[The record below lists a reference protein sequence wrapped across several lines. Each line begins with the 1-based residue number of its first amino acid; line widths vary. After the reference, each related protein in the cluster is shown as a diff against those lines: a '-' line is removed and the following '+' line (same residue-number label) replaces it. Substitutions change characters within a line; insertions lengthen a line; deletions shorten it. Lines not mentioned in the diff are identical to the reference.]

1 MTPLPAPEKRSN
13 AHFRMATDLA
23 VSDLGPSEVLPEGRM
38 SLCRKNVLN
47 GPMDSQQPLIA
58 IVDDEV
64 SICRALL
71 RLLRIANYRAESFN
85 SPILFLES
93 LAERVPDC
101 VVLDLQMPMMTGVEL
116 QEHLQ
121 RLADPP
127 PVIVITAHDEP
138 KTRERCLAL
147 GAVRYL
153 RKPIEG
159 DLLMDSIEKAVRTR
173 RNAPTGH

>member
-1 MTPLPAPEKRSN
+1 
-13 AHFRMATDLA
+13 
-23 VSDLGPSEVLPEGRM
+23 
-38 SLCRKNVLN
+38 
-47 GPMDSQQPLIA
+47 MDSAGPLIA

-71 RLLRIANYRAESFN
+71 RLLRVASYRAEAFN
-85 SPILFLES
+85 SPLLFLES

-116 QEHLQ
+116 QQHL
-121 RLADPP
+121 LHLDDPP
-127 PVIVITAHDEP
+127 PVIIITAHDEP

-159 DLLMDSIEKAVRTR
+159 DVLIESIEEAISERRKATTARSTHG
-173 RNAPTGH
+173 P

>member
-1 MTPLPAPEKRSN
+1 
-13 AHFRMATDLA
+13 
-23 VSDLGPSEVLPEGRM
+23 
-38 SLCRKNVLN
+38 
-47 GPMDSQQPLIA
+47 MDSSSPLIA

-71 RLLRIANYRAESFN
+71 RLLRVANYRAESFR
-85 SPILFLES
+85 LAAAFLES

-101 VVLDLQMPMMTGVEL
+101 VVLDLQMPVMTGVEL
-116 QEHLQ
+116 QQQFL
-121 RLADPP
+121 RLDDPP
-127 PVIVITAHDEP
+127 PVIIITAHDEP

-159 DLLMDSIEKAVRTR
+159 DLLSIRSKK
-173 RNAPTGH
+173 P

>member
-1 MTPLPAPEKRSN
+1 MTSRCGVARRTLRFAART
-13 AHFRMATDLA
+13 RQI
-23 VSDLGPSEVLPEGRM
+23 R
-38 SLCRKNVLN
+38 
-47 GPMDSQQPLIA
+47 PMDSQPPLIA

-71 RLLRIANYRAESFN
+71 RLLRVADYRAEAFS

-116 QEHLQ
+116 QEQLLK
-121 RLADPP
+121 LARPP

-138 KTRERCLAL
+138 KTRERCIAL

-159 DLLMDSIEKAVRTR
+159 DLLIDSIDKAVRAR
-173 RNAPTGH
+173 RAQSTGLARGRVVDRP

>member
-1 MTPLPAPEKRSN
+1 
-13 AHFRMATDLA
+13 
-23 VSDLGPSEVLPEGRM
+23 M
-38 SLCRKNVLN
+38 SR
-47 GPMDSQQPLIA
+47 MDSNPPLIA

-71 RLLRIANYRAESFN
+71 RLLRVADYRAEAFN

-116 QEHLQ
+116 QEHLA

-127 PVIVITAHDEP
+127 PVIIITAHDEP

-159 DLLMDSIEKAVRTR
+159 EILIDSIEKAVRAR
-173 RNAPTGH
+173 RRTLTEDSANGVVDRP

>member
-1 MTPLPAPEKRSN
+1 
-13 AHFRMATDLA
+13 
-23 VSDLGPSEVLPEGRM
+23 
-38 SLCRKNVLN
+38 
-47 GPMDSQQPLIA
+47 MDSTAPLIA
-58 IVDDEV
+58 IVDDEP

-71 RLLRIANYRAESFN
+71 RLLRVANYRAEGFN

-116 QEHLQ
+116 QQHLLQ
-121 RLADPP
+121 LADPP
-127 PVIVITAHDEP
+127 PVIIITAHDEP
-138 KTRERCLAL
+138 KTRDRCLAL

-159 DLLMDSIEKAVRTR
+159 DVLIDSIEEAVGAKRKA
-173 RNAPTGH
+173 ATGCTK

>member
-1 MTPLPAPEKRSN
+1 
-13 AHFRMATDLA
+13 
-23 VSDLGPSEVLPEGRM
+23 
-38 SLCRKNVLN
+38 
-47 GPMDSQQPLIA
+47 MDANPPLIA

-71 RLLRIANYRAESFN
+71 RLLRVADYRAEAFN
-85 SPILFLES
+85 SPIVFLES

-101 VVLDLQMPMMTGVEL
+101 VVLDLQMPIMTGVEL
-116 QEHLQ
+116 QEHLA

-127 PVIVITAHDEP
+127 PVIIITAHDEP
-138 KTRERCLAL
+138 KTREHCLAL

-159 DLLMDSIEKAVRTR
+159 EMLIESIEKAVRAR
-173 RNAPTGH
+173 RRARAEQHGEGVVERP

>member
-1 MTPLPAPEKRSN
+1 
-13 AHFRMATDLA
+13 
-23 VSDLGPSEVLPEGRM
+23 
-38 SLCRKNVLN
+38 
-47 GPMDSQQPLIA
+47 
-58 IVDDEV
+58 
-64 SICRALL
+64 
-71 RLLRIANYRAESFN
+71 
-85 SPILFLES
+85 
-93 LAERVPDC
+93 VPDC

-127 PVIVITAHDEP
+127 PVIIITAHDEP

-159 DLLMDSIEKAVRTR
+159 DVLVGSIEEAVRGKR
-173 RNAPTGH
+173 KGSARSKGEIADRP

>member
-1 MTPLPAPEKRSN
+1 
-13 AHFRMATDLA
+13 
-23 VSDLGPSEVLPEGRM
+23 
-38 SLCRKNVLN
+38 
-47 GPMDSQQPLIA
+47 MDSNPPLIA

-71 RLLRIANYRAESFN
+71 RLLRVAEYRAEAFN
-85 SPILFLES
+85 SAILFLES

-101 VVLDLQMPMMTGVEL
+101 VVLDLQMPMMTGVEV
-116 QEHLQ
+116 QEHL
-121 RLADPP
+121 LKLKDPP
-127 PVIVITAHDEP
+127 PVIIITAHDES

-159 DLLMDSIEKAVRTR
+159 EVLIDSIGKAVRAR
-173 RNAPTGH
+173 RAASPGQPRDGVADLP